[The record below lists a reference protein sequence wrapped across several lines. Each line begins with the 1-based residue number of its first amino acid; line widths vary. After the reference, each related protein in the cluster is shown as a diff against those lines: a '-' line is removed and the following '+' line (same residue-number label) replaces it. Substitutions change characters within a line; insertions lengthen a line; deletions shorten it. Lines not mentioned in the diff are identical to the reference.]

1 METAIWHK
9 YYQKKK
15 TEQSEDKRKKKTE
28 RGEILWIAYCKSE
41 IILKETKHKLCTRE
55 ERFNTKEKR
64 EKENGII
71 GNAYYTF
78 ICIILQ

>member
-9 YYQKKK
+9 YYQQQQQK

-55 ERFNTKEKR
+55 ERFNTKEKER
-64 EKENGII
+64 KK
-71 GNAYYTF
+71 TV
-78 ICIILQ
+78 